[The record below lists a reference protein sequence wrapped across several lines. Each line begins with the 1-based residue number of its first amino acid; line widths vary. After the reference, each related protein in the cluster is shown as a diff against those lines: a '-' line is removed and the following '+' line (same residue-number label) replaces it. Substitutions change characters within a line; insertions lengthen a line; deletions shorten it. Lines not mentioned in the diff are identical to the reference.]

1 MATLSLPVT
10 PGYAFDSVPDLS
22 TISDRQRLSP
32 SAIKGYFAV
41 LDKWKLDPDAGAA
54 LLGGIPR
61 ASFYKLKKTPT
72 TLTQDA
78 LTRISYVVGIY
89 KALHILLPE
98 EYADAWMMRPND
110 NILFGGRTPLA
121 YVIHGGFPALERV
134 RSLLDAARGGR

>member
-1 MATLSLPVT
+1 MATLSLPST

-22 TISDRQRLSP
+22 TLSDRQRLSP
-32 SAIKGYFAV
+32 SAIKGYFAI

-98 EYADAWMMRPND
+98 EYADAWMMRPNN
-110 NILFGGRTPLA
+110 NILFGGRTPLV

>member
-1 MATLSLPVT
+1 MATLSLLVT

-22 TISDRQRLSP
+22 TLSDRQRLSP
-32 SAIKGYFAV
+32 SAIKGYFAI

>member
-1 MATLSLPVT
+1 MATVSLPLT
-10 PGYAFDSVPDLS
+10 PGYAFDSTPDLS
-22 TISDRQRLSP
+22 TVSDRQRLSA
-32 SAIKGYFAV
+32 SAIKGYFSI
-41 LDKWKLDPDAGAA
+41 LNRWKLEPDDGAA

-61 ASFYKLKKTPT
+61 ASFYKLKKTSP

-98 EYADAWMMRPND
+98 NYADAWMTRPND
-110 NILFGGRTPLA
+110 NVLFSGRTPLA

-134 RSLLDAARGGR
+134 RSLLDAARGGQ

>member
-1 MATLSLPVT
+1 MATLFLPVT

-22 TISDRQRLSP
+22 TLSDRQRFSP
-32 SAIKGYFAV
+32 SAIKGYFAI
-41 LDKWKLDPDAGAA
+41 LDKWRLDPDAGAA

-72 TLTQDA
+72 TQDA

>member
-1 MATLSLPVT
+1 MATLSLPLT

-22 TISDRQRLSP
+22 LSNDRQRLSP
-32 SAIKGYFAV
+32 SALKGYFAI
-41 LDKWKLDPDAGAA
+41 LDKWKLDPDHGAA

-72 TLTQDA
+72 TLNQDA

-89 KALHILLPE
+89 KALNILLPE
-98 EYADAWMMRPND
+98 EHANAWMVRPND
-110 NILFGGRTPLA
+110 NVLFGGRTPLT

-134 RSLLDAARGGR
+134 RSLLDSARGGR

>member
-10 PGYAFDSVPDLS
+10 PGYAFDSAPDLS
-22 TISDRQRLSP
+22 TLSDRQRLSP
-32 SAIKGYFAV
+32 SAIKGYFAI
-41 LDKWKLDPDAGAA
+41 LDKWKLDPDDGAA

-61 ASFYKLKKTPT
+61 ASFYKLKKTTT
-72 TLTQDA
+72 TLTQDS

-98 EYADAWMMRPND
+98 EYADAWMTRQND
-110 NILFGGRTPLA
+110 NILFGGRTPLV

>member
-1 MATLSLPVT
+1 MATLPLPVT

-22 TISDRQRLSP
+22 TLSDRQRLSP
-32 SAIKGYFAV
+32 SAIKGYFAI

-121 YVIHGGFPALERV
+121 YVIRGGFPALERV

>member
-1 MATLSLPVT
+1 MATLSLPAT
-10 PGYAFDSVPDLS
+10 PGYALDSVPDLS
-22 TISDRQRLSP
+22 TLSDRQRLSP
-32 SAIKGYFAV
+32 SAIKGYFAI